1 MILASSAST
10 TDDPVKALGVGG
22 GGTEIHSSS
31 VYALVGTERTV
42 FFCLFVL
49 NGVYRMCLS
58 TSGVLG
64 SRVHESY
71 YTCLPCITSFW
82 MENNL

>member
-1 MILASSAST
+1 MGLKGGGASPLSLLVSSMILASSAST

-42 FFCLFVL
+42 FFVCLF
-49 NGVYRMCLS
+49 
-58 TSGVLG
+58 
-64 SRVHESY
+64 
-71 YTCLPCITSFW
+71 
-82 MENNL
+82 

>member
-42 FFCLFVL
+42 FFVCLF
-49 NGVYRMCLS
+49 
-58 TSGVLG
+58 
-64 SRVHESY
+64 
-71 YTCLPCITSFW
+71 
-82 MENNL
+82 